1 MLTGPNPQASASLVI
16 GGTGIVGGYIVE
28 RLILRGER
36 PLALSRSPQSK
47 LGVEWVQGDLQ
58 NPEALKLPPFTTLYC
73 TADALLLPSVLPYLV
88 NASLKRVVVF
98 SSTSVLTKLDS
109 EILAEREMWQKLA
122 DAEQEI
128 IAACARHDVEW
139 TILRPT
145 LIYAEGRDQNITPL
159 SRLIKRFG
167 IMPAIGGARGLRQ
180 PVHAEDL
187 AIGAIAAAAS
197 AAAANKFYSLPG
209 GETLTYREML
219 GRIFDA
225 LRQPRRIVPV
235 PAWLWRAAF
244 RFVKQ
249 LFPGV
254 NVAMGTR
261 MMVDMTFDCSPAQQD
276 FGWNPRRFHP
286 RFD

>member
-1 MLTGPNPQASASLVI
+1 M
-16 GGTGIVGGYIVE
+16 GGYIVE
-28 RLILRGER
+28 RLILAGER

-47 LGVEWVQGDLQ
+47 PGIEWVQGDLQ
-58 NPEALKLPPFTTLYC
+58 NPETLKLPAFATLYC
-73 TADALLLPSVLPYLV
+73 TADALLLPRALPYLV
-88 NASLKRVVVF
+88 NGSLKRVIVF

-109 EILAEREMWQKLA
+109 EIAAEREMWQKLA

-128 IAACARHDVEW
+128 IAACARHNIEW

-167 IMPAIGGARGLRQ
+167 IMPAIGGAGGLRQ

-197 AAAANKFYSLPG
+197 ASAANKFYSLPG

-261 MMVDMTFDCSPAQQD
+261 MMVDLTFDCSSARQD

-286 RFD
+286 QFE